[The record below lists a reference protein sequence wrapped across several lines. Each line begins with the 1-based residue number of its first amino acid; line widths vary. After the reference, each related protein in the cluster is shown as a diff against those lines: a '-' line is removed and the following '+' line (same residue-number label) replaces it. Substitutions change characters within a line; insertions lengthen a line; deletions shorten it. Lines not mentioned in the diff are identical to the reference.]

1 MLEAAGGHSSILYP
15 LSLCPPVDRWPPT
28 LLLNQGARGHT
39 LDDSWTTTALQQQH
53 QTTTTTTTSR
63 PSDPAGSSGPGE
75 MSNVL
80 SCEMKFL
87 RINNKCFWQQ
97 HQSSNLGVW
106 QQNTPDSSPTWI
118 LVGAW
123 VGFLVREK
131 WKFLSG
137 GQNVDRRYNPLQYIK
152 EIASTGTKW
161 DYLYLFVQN
170 CKVSFNSYQ
179 INKGF

>member
-1 MLEAAGGHSSILYP
+1 MLDTWSP
-15 LSLCPPVDRWPPT
+15 
-28 LLLNQGARGHT
+28 
-39 LDDSWTTTALQQQH
+39 
-53 QTTTTTTTSR
+53 TTTTTTTTTTATSSPR
-63 PSDPAGSSGPGE
+63 SPSDPAGSSGPGE

-106 QQNTPDSSPTWI
+106 EQNTPDSSPTWI